1 MTNGAGAVGH
11 THRHVGP
18 AVGVGM
24 ASFMTKKKK
33 YKFHVDV
40 CLEELV
46 EVPFVSAVL
55 FAKLRLLDGG
65 SFQDTSSRQEVL
77 DHRVQWNASFTFP
90 CKMMANASTGVMERC
105 VLRVSVRKES
115 KGGRSFT
122 KLGFVDLNLAEYAGA
137 GVVRKKALLEGY
149 DARRRQDNSML
160 KFRIEL
166 SMVSGDILFKAP
178 SPSLKHKQIN
188 VDEGGNEQRSD
199 EFSSGSLAGSI
210 ASGSSGFGS
219 LPKKRPALLSS
230 DLVIGQTLQE
240 GNPGSGAVGDC
251 PQTLPQQQDH
261 QDMPTVAASAACS
274 EPGHSRNSS
283 NTSQLSKASGYSSG
297 AHSHSRQSSSGDS
310 GHVRN
315 QQHSHSVRVRHQS
328 TPAGT
333 FFRTNTYP
341 KKINIPNTIPSNQE
355 VFSTPECL
363 FTSTP
368 TKKPLVEDEVS
379 YYSTPKGFFSQ
390 NSTGNSS
397 GTEEYKTP
405 ETSGTIGAK
414 TDVFSQN
421 FNELQKS
428 SSTSVMERIKNDM
441 LNADLIASQRKS
453 DTMCQNNNKPTMHN
467 GGSLKNLENE
477 NNIRNNPHKAV
488 LRSKSEFQIPK
499 VPPLPPEK
507 SLTNR
512 LFNSNSLISFLTP
525 RLKRKNLKGG
535 RHSPPSLLLCPPNSS
550 QALKSLPES
559 RATSLSSLRSGCS
572 ANDVQ
577 RGLPHHR
584 KLLEGASTGKL
595 APLAISPDDEAPPT
609 TAQPHGGVANDT
621 AVAMVTGQLQQ
632 QQGALP
638 NGDQR
643 RSSITTNPSAGSL
656 VISETGSLD
665 RAKSAYE
672 RRKKNKEEN
681 ELGASAAAP
690 GRVEITRVNPDDLIE
705 ELLKNTNLETAD
717 DSAETSGLQ
726 LFIAKDGTA
735 AVGNHEVKSQMQ
747 TGGVQ
752 IFKQVVMDDR

>member
-577 RGLPHHR
+577 R
-584 KLLEGASTGKL
+584 
-595 APLAISPDDEAPPT
+595 
-609 TAQPHGGVANDT
+609 
-621 AVAMVTGQLQQ
+621 
-632 QQGALP
+632 
-638 NGDQR
+638 
-643 RSSITTNPSAGSL
+643 NPSAGSL

>member
-18 AVGVGM
+18 TVGVGM

-240 GNPGSGAVGDC
+240 TNAATPPIVGDYASDLPTQPD
-251 PQTLPQQQDH
+251 PQEPPIV
-261 QDMPTVAASAACS
+261 PTSTTCSS

-315 QQHSHSVRVRHQS
+315 QQHSHSVRARNHS
-328 TPAGT
+328 TPTGT

-355 VFSTPECL
+355 VFLTPECL

-368 TKKPLVEDEVS
+368 TKKPLIEDEVS
-379 YYSTPKGFFSQ
+379 FYSTPKGFFSQ

-405 ETSGTIGAK
+405 ETSGIISAK

-428 SSTSVMERIKNDM
+428 SSTSVMERIKTDM
-441 LNADLIASQRKS
+441 MNADLMANQRKS
-453 DTMCQNNNKPTMHN
+453 DTVSQNNNKPIMHN
-467 GGSLKNLENE
+467 GVSMENLEKEKNLKNNA
-477 NNIRNNPHKAV
+477 HKAV

-499 VPPLPPEK
+499 IPPLPAEK
-507 SLTNR
+507 SLTTR

-525 RLKRKNLKGG
+525 RLKRKSLKGG
-535 RHSPPSLLLCPPNSS
+535 RHSPPSLTLCPPPTS

-572 ANDVQ
+572 AGDVQ
-577 RGLPHHR
+577 R
-584 KLLEGASTGKL
+584 
-595 APLAISPDDEAPPT
+595 
-609 TAQPHGGVANDT
+609 
-621 AVAMVTGQLQQ
+621 
-632 QQGALP
+632 
-638 NGDQR
+638 
-643 RSSITTNPSAGSL
+643 NPSAGSL

-665 RAKSAYE
+665 RAKAAYE
-672 RRKKNKEEN
+672 RRKKNKEDS
-681 ELGASAAAP
+681 ELGSSSTAP